1 MRLASQQRRGLSR
14 DSLAVRY
21 GRAIKRAAVLSVLL
35 GLLAMSA
42 AADAATLTYGRAKA
56 AVQKRADAFAG
67 QRTTVNTLI
76 RRDARRYYAQA
87 RWSFVD
93 PTGCKGCAV
102 APDGVTIIDGPITRS
117 CFAEFSVRGSSR
129 SRRVVVSVQSR
140 SCF

>member
-1 MRLASQQRRGLSR
+1 MAHGRAF
-14 DSLAVRY
+14 DRY

-35 GLLAMSA
+35 LLAMVVP
-42 AADAATLTYGRAKA
+42 ADAATLTYGRAKA
-56 AVQKRADAFAG
+56 AVQQRADRLAG

-76 RRDARRYYAQA
+76 RRGARRYYAQA